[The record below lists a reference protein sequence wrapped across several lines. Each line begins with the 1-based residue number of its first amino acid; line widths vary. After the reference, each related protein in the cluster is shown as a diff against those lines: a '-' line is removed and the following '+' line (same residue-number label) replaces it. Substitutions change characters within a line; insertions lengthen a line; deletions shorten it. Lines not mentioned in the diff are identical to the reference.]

1 MITNREE
8 QDGAATDISSDR
20 LDGAEAIAAY
30 LGKTSAWVYQ
40 ARRAGW
46 SVPIRKR
53 DGLGVYAF
61 RSELDAW
68 ARSPDTLPIKK
79 SA

>member
-1 MITNREE
+1 MN
-8 QDGAATDISSDR
+8 AADER
-20 LDGAEAIAAY
+20 LDGADAVAAY
-30 LGKTSAWVYQ
+30 LGVKPAWVYQ

-61 RSELDAW
+61 KSELDAW
-68 ARSPDTLPIKK
+68 MRDPETLPLKK

>member
-1 MITNREE
+1 M
-8 QDGAATDISSDR
+8 TDIIADR
-20 LDGAEAIAAY
+20 LDGADAIAAY

-61 RSELDAW
+61 RSELDSW
-68 ARSPDTLPIKK
+68 MRDPDTLPLKK

>member
-1 MITNREE
+1 M
-8 QDGAATDISSDR
+8 TDMNDDR
-20 LDGAEAIAAY
+20 LDGADAIAAY
-30 LGKTSAWVYQ
+30 LRKTPAWVYQ

-53 DGLGVYAF
+53 DGLGIYAF
-61 RSELDAW
+61 RSELEAW
-68 ARSPDTLPIKK
+68 QRAPDTLPLKK